1 MTKFTKK
8 LTKIKEDCDK
18 EVEND
23 TSLTEEEKKELKKK
37 SEEWKEYS
45 AAVTNVLILEV

>member
-1 MTKFTKK
+1 MHGKSVPDFIQNNENYINGMTKFTKK

-23 TSLTEEEKKELKKK
+23 TSLTEE
-37 SEEWKEYS
+37 
-45 AAVTNVLILEV
+45 